1 MKGYNRS
8 NIKVTYVGEPVFY
21 INERKQTITCKLEAL
36 LQVPET
42 EWLVDGPSMNIKD
55 IAETVTVKCHEGDT
69 FDVERGKK
77 IALAEAKSAI
87 YLSAIREV
95 SKQAERLQ
103 FLLNAS
109 NDFIEK
115 GYACMACNDEYVDEL
130 SIPAHPKY
138 IKDIKPIKEGKI
150 AAHIK

>member
-1 MKGYNRS
+1 MKGYNRN
-8 NIKVTYVGEPVFY
+8 NIKITYVGEPVFY
-21 INERKQTITCKLEAL
+21 INERKKKIACRLAAL

-42 EWLVDGPSMNIKD
+42 GWLEDGPSMNMKD
-55 IAETVTVKCHEGDT
+55 IIETVTVKCHEGDT

-77 IALAEAKSAI
+77 IALAEAKSAV

-95 SKQAERLQ
+95 SKQAEKLQ

-130 SIPAHPKY
+130 SIVAHPKY
-138 IKDIKPIKEGKI
+138 IKDIKPIKEGTV